1 MPGIVQMVDTFA
13 KPKMC
18 LLVDVIQW
26 FLDQKITYEPQSIYE
41 DVQVYNFMSFFTSV
55 IYGCSRD
62 YLTGDNLKVVFG
74 LSFQL

>member
-1 MPGIVQMVDTFA
+1 MLYLKETAAGMVQMVDTFA

-41 DVQVYNFMSFFTSV
+41 DVQVSN
-55 IYGCSRD
+55 GGRL
-62 YLTGDNLKVVFG
+62 YLLITLCNSGKH
-74 LSFQL
+74 

>member
-1 MPGIVQMVDTFA
+1 MPGLVQLVDTFA

-41 DVQVYNFMSFFTSV
+41 DVQVNYLSLLLRLYAF
-55 IYGCSRD
+55 GLD
-62 YLTGDNLKVVFG
+62 YLRF
-74 LSFQL
+74 

>member
-1 MPGIVQMVDTFA
+1 MPGLVQMVDTFA

-41 DVQVYNFMSFFTSV
+41 DVQVDQRF
-55 IYGCSRD
+55 
-62 YLTGDNLKVVFG
+62 LTGGPWTK
-74 LSFQL
+74 SE

>member
-1 MPGIVQMVDTFA
+1 VDTFA

-41 DVQVYNFMSFFTSV
+41 DVQVDNFTTFFMSV
-55 IYGCSRD
+55 IYGCS
-62 YLTGDNLKVVFG
+62 
-74 LSFQL
+74 

>member
-41 DVQVYNFMSFFTSV
+41 DVQVDNFTTFFMSV
-55 IYGCSRD
+55 IYGCS
-62 YLTGDNLKVVFG
+62 
-74 LSFQL
+74 

>member
-1 MPGIVQMVDTFA
+1 MVQMVDTFA

-41 DVQVYNFMSFFTSV
+41 DVQVS
-55 IYGCSRD
+55 
-62 YLTGDNLKVVFG
+62 
-74 LSFQL
+74 